1 MKTGT
6 KGHIAII
13 TANII
18 YGINYVVA
26 KEVMPKYIEPVGFIG
41 LRIIGAA
48 ILFWIVSLWFPQ
60 RIEKKDVL
68 LFILCGVFGVALNQ
82 LMFFMG
88 LNVTT
93 PINASIIMIC
103 TPILVLV
110 STFIVLKES
119 MELKRIIGIALGIS
133 GALWLI
139 LIAGD
144 AKFGNDTSKGD
155 FMILINAISFTVYLV
170 LAKPLFK
177 KYSVITISKWI
188 FLVGTIIVFPFS
200 LSDLNQVHWSVF
212 SSLIWV
218 DVIYVVVAVTFFAYL
233 LNNYGLK
240 VLSPNI
246 VSIYIYSQPLLA
258 ALIAVN
264 LDKDAIDANKIIA
277 ALLIFTG
284 VYLSSSTK
292 THKVKV

>member
-1 MKTGT
+1 
-6 KGHIAII
+6 
-13 TANII
+13 
-18 YGINYVVA
+18 
-26 KEVMPKYIEPVGFIG
+26 MPKYIEPVGFIG
-41 LRIIGAA
+41 LRIAGAA
-48 ILFWIVSLWFPQ
+48 LLFWIVSLWYPQ
-60 RIEKKDVL
+60 KLERKDAL
-68 LFILCGVFGVALNQ
+68 LFVLCGVFGVAINQ

-88 LNVTT
+88 LNLTT

-103 TPILVLV
+103 TPILVLA

-119 MELKRIIGIALGIS
+119 IELKRIIGISLGIC

-139 LIAGD
+139 LIAGN

-155 FMILINAISFTVYLV
+155 FMILINAISFTIYLV

-200 LSDLNQVHWSVF
+200 LNDLNHVEWSTF
-212 SSLIWV
+212 PMEIWI

-258 ALIAVN
+258 AMIAVN
-264 LDKDAIDANKIIA
+264 LGKDTIDLNKIIA

-292 THKVKV
+292 THKIKI